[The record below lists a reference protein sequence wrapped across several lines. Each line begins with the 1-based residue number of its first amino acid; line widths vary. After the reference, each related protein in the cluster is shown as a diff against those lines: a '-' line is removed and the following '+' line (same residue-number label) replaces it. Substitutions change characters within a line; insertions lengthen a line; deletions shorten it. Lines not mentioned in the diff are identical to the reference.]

1 MSHDLTNHVY
11 PGSPWYDFL
20 FETYRAISESGEDS
34 YFPAMGFFWQAEPNG
49 EDFTFKKTEP
59 PAPKPKPK
67 GKKKKKGKK
76 TVYNTEVNII
86 MSEPE
91 THVDNI
97 GPLTEPEPFSNP
109 LADLPLKTVYDHDR
123 FPSVSE
129 GAADYERFNEK
140 SLAQTITDELN
151 NLSFPELK
159 DGPPIPGIPPL
170 KD

>member
-20 FETYRAISESGEDS
+20 FETYKAISESGEEA
-34 YFPAMGFFWQAEPNG
+34 YFPAMGFFWEAEPNG
-49 EDFTFKKTEP
+49 EDFTFKKVKP

-67 GKKKKKGKK
+67 KKKKGKK
-76 TVYNTEVNII
+76 AVYNTEVNII

-97 GPLTEPEPFSNP
+97 GPLTEPEPFS
-109 LADLPLKTVYDHDR
+109 DLLGSYVQYDHDR
-123 FPSVSE
+123 FPDVAE
-129 GAADYERFNEK
+129 GAADYDRFDEK
-140 SLAQTITDELN
+140 SLAQTIMDELN
-151 NLSFPELK
+151 DLSFPELK